1 MKHILLSCLLL
12 ASTSSGVFAQE
23 AASQPSAP
31 AASAPAQGSG
41 DPNEDIKLPTPSYFK
56 RFWGDLKELPT
67 KPVHWKKND
76 WIIAGSVVGGSF
88 LAFTVDG
95 GIRDY
100 YRDHRSNFLQ
110 SVSDVTTHFGDYKQ
124 QAPIIMGLW
133 ITGVGMQDE
142 TMQKM
147 AGDALEASV
156 ISAGIITPL
165 LVLTSGRA
173 LPEENED
180 AMKFKPFQAGRYS
193 YPSGHTTAA
202 FALATVLDQNLRK
215 KYGYWQT
222 PLLYGM
228 AVGCA
233 ESRIYDAKHY
243 LSDIIL
249 GAGIGWSVGYWVANK
264 PRGKER
270 QLYVFP
276 TMNGASLAY
285 KF

>member
-1 MKHILLSCLLL
+1 MKNIFLSLLLLSGFAPGLRAEDAAVNP
-12 ASTSSGVFAQE
+12 ASVSVST
-23 AASQPSAP
+23 AAVP
-31 AASAPAQGSG
+31 A
-41 DPNEDIKLPTPSYFK
+41 DPDANVKMPTPAYFK
-56 RFWGDLKELPT
+56 RFWGDLKELPS
-67 KPVHWKKND
+67 KPFHWKRND
-76 WIIAGSVVGGSF
+76 WLIAGAVVGGSF

-95 GIRDY
+95 QIRNY
-100 YRDHRSNFLQ
+100 YLNHRSKFLQ
-110 SVSDVTTHFGDYKQ
+110 GVSDVTTHFGDYQQ

-133 ITGVGMQDE
+133 VTGVGMQNL

-147 AGDALEASV
+147 AGDALEASI

-180 AMKFKPFQAGRYS
+180 PMKFKPFQSGRYS

-202 FALATVLDQNLRK
+202 FALATVIDQNLRESF
-215 KYGYWQT
+215 GYWQT
-222 PLLYGM
+222 PIVYGM

-249 GAGIGWSVGYWVANK
+249 GAGIGWGVGYWVANK
-264 PRGKER
+264 PRGQER
-270 QLYVFP
+270 QVYVIP
-276 TMNGASLAY
+276 APSGAALVY